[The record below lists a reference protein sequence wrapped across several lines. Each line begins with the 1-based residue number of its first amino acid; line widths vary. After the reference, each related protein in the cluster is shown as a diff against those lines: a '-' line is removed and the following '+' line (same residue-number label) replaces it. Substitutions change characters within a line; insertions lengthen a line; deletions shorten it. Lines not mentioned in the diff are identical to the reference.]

1 MFKHRKKIA
10 ITSSNTNILYKILT
24 TPKKYNL
31 SLVREISDSDKRFR
45 YLIDSRLGIVY
56 VDISIKKSNYC
67 IVIKE
72 SIKGLFA
79 PFFLLTLGFI
89 LLCISKT
96 NMAIILLITS
106 LIYLYIIYVNFS
118 YSKKDILAL
127 FS

>member
-79 PFFLLTLGFI
+79 PFFFTNIGFH
-89 LLCISKT
+89 S
-96 NMAIILLITS
+96 S
-106 LIYLYIIYVNFS
+106 LH
-118 YSKKDILAL
+118 K
-127 FS
+127 